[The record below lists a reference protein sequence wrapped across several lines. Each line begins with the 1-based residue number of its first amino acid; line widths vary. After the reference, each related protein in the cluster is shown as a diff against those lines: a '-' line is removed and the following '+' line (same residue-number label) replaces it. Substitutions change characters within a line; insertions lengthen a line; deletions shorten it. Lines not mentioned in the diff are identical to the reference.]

1 MRATAA
7 ILTLKDA
14 TAFGHSM
21 EQILQAVTKTTRIGR
36 LDIMSAHRAANIME
50 ARHIFY
56 WCARYFTARSYHEIG
71 RFNKRD
77 HCTIM
82 HGVRMLDRD
91 LSRVW
96 PKIKAIAAE
105 LGETIDERMA
115 A

>member
-1 MRATAA
+1 MTATAA

-21 EQILQAVTKTTRIGR
+21 EQILHAVIKTTRIGR

-56 WCARYFTARSYHEIG
+56 WCARYFTARSYPEIG
-71 RFNKRD
+71 RFIKRD

-82 HGVRMLDRD
+82 HGVRKLDRD

-105 LGETIDERMA
+105 LGETINDRMA

>member
-1 MRATAA
+1 MSATSA

-21 EQILQAVTKTTRIGR
+21 EQVLQAVIKTTRIGR

-56 WCARYFTARSYHEIG
+56 WCARYFTARSYPEIG
-71 RFNKRD
+71 RFINRD

-82 HGVRMLDRD
+82 HGVRKLDRN

-105 LGETIDERMA
+105 LGETINERMA